1 MAEGRRGLPE
11 KQVCSTIVLAPVGAG
26 GLNTGEV
33 MNDNTLLLKNA
44 AKQLAD
50 TKAALADQLE
60 RKVKSVLGE
69 DAVQYVHIDLREEKI
84 DFQIYGTL

>member
-1 MAEGRRGLPE
+1 
-11 KQVCSTIVLAPVGAG
+11 
-26 GLNTGEV
+26 

-69 DAVQYVHIDLREEKI
+69 NAVQYVHIDLREEKI